1 MCMNDDLRNEIL
13 VKNIKT
19 LEDAIKAIKQNKS
32 NINVIIKELEGV
44 KEKIK
49 NQKEEFSKKISEI
62 EENFKNEIEK
72 LRDEFKN
79 NVLNEFP
86 NTEKNNFSNSFE
98 ETFPSCEKLEDK
110 KEVKEENN
118 LNFGNE
124 NQEIELKKENLDLK
138 ERLENLKNEKIKEI
152 GEKDQRIS
160 ELTEKNTELEEKNK
174 KLENEKNDKIDE
186 IKKLSKDLNQEKA
199 NFDNL
204 ETKFSN
210 FKKGAEDEFLKLN
223 GEIKSRD
230 VKINDLNF
238 KINNLLREKTNL
250 EKNVD
255 DLRREI
261 LSKNQ
266 AITRLENQ
274 VSSLTENVKNRDYKI
289 SGLEKDNNE
298 LENDKNNLISR
309 LADFKDLEELEALYS
324 EYLKIP
330 ENDREKYDAILK
342 PHLGKD
348 MFLYLVTTKFSNY
361 KDFLKND
368 FIENAD
374 FYAVLVKIYDYVINV
389 MNKEYDEEVYEFL
402 NPEIGE
408 RYNPISQI
416 PSSNSVSNGDVARVI
431 VKGYQRKR
439 DKKLLYQ
446 SIVLLK

>member
-1 MCMNDDLRNEIL
+1 MNDGQTGEIL
-13 VKNIKT
+13 GNSIDIIEENRSFIMKLIKKVEF
-19 LEDAIKAIKQNKS
+19 LEN
-32 NINVIIKELEGV
+32 
-44 KEKIK
+44 KEK
-49 NQKEEFSKKISEI
+49 EFSKKISEI

-79 NVLNEFP
+79 NGLNESP
-86 NTEKNNFSNSFE
+86 NTEKNNFNDFSE
-98 ETFPSCEKLEDK
+98 EMFTSYEKLGYK
-110 KEVKEENN
+110 KEGEDGNN
-118 LNFGNE
+118 LNFENE
-124 NQEIELKKENLDLK
+124 NQETELTEENKRLKKEK
-138 ERLENLKNEKIKEI
+138 EEEI
-152 GEKDQRIS
+152 GKRDQRIS
-160 ELTEKNTELEEKNK
+160 ELIGKNK
-174 KLENEKNDKIDE
+174 KLEKEKNDKIDE
-186 IKKLSKDLNQEKA
+186 IKKLSKDLNQEKD

-204 ETKFSN
+204 KTEFSN
-210 FKKGAEDEFLKLN
+210 FKKGAEAEFLRLN
-223 GEIKSRD
+223 GEIKSKD
-230 VKINDLNF
+230 VKINELNS
-238 KINNLLREKTNL
+238 KINNLLREKDNL
-250 EKNVD
+250 K
-255 DLRREI
+255 
-261 LSKNQ
+261 
-266 AITRLENQ
+266 NQ
-274 VSSLTENVKNRDYKI
+274 VSSLTEDVKN
-289 SGLEKDNNE
+289 KDNKILGLKKDKYE

-342 PHLGKD
+342 PYLGKD

-389 MNKEYDEEVYEFL
+389 MNKEYDEEVYEFV

-416 PSSNSVSNGDVARVI
+416 PSSNSVSNGNVARVI

>member
-1 MCMNDDLRNEIL
+1 MNDGQTGEIL
-13 VKNIKT
+13 DNSIDKIRENRLFIIELNKKVKF
-19 LEDAIKAIKQNKS
+19 LEN
-32 NINVIIKELEGV
+32 
-44 KEKIK
+44 KEK
-49 NQKEEFSKKISEI
+49 EFSEKISEI
-62 EENFKNEIEK
+62 EENFKSEIKK

-79 NVLNEFP
+79 NGLNESP
-86 NTEKNNFSNSFE
+86 NTEKNKFNNSSE
-98 ETFPSCEKLEDK
+98 EMFPSYEKLKDK
-110 KEVKEENN
+110 KEVKEQNDLE
-118 LNFGNE
+118 FGNE
-124 NQEIELKKENLDLK
+124 NQGIELKKENKKLEEENLDLK

-152 GEKDQRIS
+152 EEKDQRIS

-174 KLENEKNDKIDE
+174 KLEKEKNDKIDE

-204 ETKFSN
+204 KIEFSN
-210 FKKGAEDEFLKLN
+210 FKKGAEDEFLRLN

-238 KINNLLREKTNL
+238 KINNLLREKANL
-250 EKNVD
+250 EKKVD

-266 AITRLENQ
+266 TITHLENQ
-274 VSSLTENVKNRDYKI
+274 VSSLTEDVRNREHKI
-289 SGLEKDNNE
+289 SGLENDKNK

-309 LADFKDLEELEALYS
+309 LADFKDLEELEELYS

>member
-1 MCMNDDLRNEIL
+1 MNDGQTGEIL
-13 VKNIKT
+13 NDSI
-19 LEDAIKAIKQNKS
+19 
-32 NINVIIKELEGV
+32 
-44 KEKIK
+44 EKIK
-49 NQKEEFSKKISEI
+49 GILSIIDKINTRVDGLEKRISEI
-62 EENFKNEIEK
+62 EKKFKNKFENEK
-72 LRDEFKN
+72 SNKFKDIIDSPK
-79 NVLNEFP
+79 EM
-86 NTEKNNFSNSFE
+86 TSD
-98 ETFPSCEKLEDK
+98 EDK
-110 KEVKEENN
+110 KEVKEKNN
-118 LNFGNE
+118 LDFGNE
-124 NQEIELKKENLDLK
+124 NQEAELKEENKKLEEENLDLK
-138 ERLENLKNEKIKEI
+138 ERLENFKNEKIEEIKERDR
-152 GEKDQRIS
+152 KIS

-174 KLENEKNDKIDE
+174 KLEKEKNEKIDE
-186 IKKLSKDLNQEKA
+186 IKKLIKDLNQEKD

-204 ETKFSN
+204 KIEFSN
-210 FKKGAEDEFLKLN
+210 FKKGAEDGFLRLN

-238 KINNLLREKTNL
+238 KINNLLREKANL

-266 AITRLENQ
+266 AITHLENQ
-274 VSSLTENVKNRDYKI
+274 VSSLTEDVRNREHKI
-289 SGLEKDNNE
+289 SGLENDKNK

-309 LADFKDLEELEALYS
+309 LADFKDLEELEDLYS

-374 FYAVLVKIYDYVINV
+374 FYVVLVKIYDYVINM
-389 MNKEYDEEVYEFL
+389 MNKEYDEEVFEFV

>member
-1 MCMNDDLRNEIL
+1 MCMNDYQRDKIL
-13 VKNIKT
+13 FENIKT
-19 LEDAIKAIKQNKS
+19 LEDSIEAIKQNKS
-32 NINVIIKELEGV
+32 DINVIIKELERV
-44 KEKIK
+44 KKKLE
-49 NQKEEFSKKISEI
+49 NQKEEFLEKISKI
-62 EENFKNEIEK
+62 EENFKNEIKK
-72 LRDEFKN
+72 LRDEFKHN
-79 NVLNEFP
+79 GLNESS
-86 NTEKNNFSNSFE
+86 NTEKNNFNNSSE
-98 ETFPSCEKLEDK
+98 EIFTSYEKLGDK
-110 KEVKEENN
+110 KEGEEGSNLNSENENPETKLIKENKRLEEEN
-118 LNFGNE
+118 
-124 NQEIELKKENLDLK
+124 K
-138 ERLENLKNEKIKEI
+138 RLKNEKEEEI
-152 GEKDQRIS
+152 RKKDKRIS

-174 KLENEKNDKIDE
+174 KLENEKIN
-186 IKKLSKDLNQEKA
+186 
-199 NFDNL
+199 
-204 ETKFSN
+204 
-210 FKKGAEDEFLKLN
+210 
-223 GEIKSRD
+223 EIKSRD

-238 KINNLLREKTNL
+238 KINNLSIEKTDL
-250 EKNVD
+250 EKKVGN
-255 DLRREI
+255 LGEKI
-261 LSKNQ
+261 FSKNQ
-266 AITRLENQ
+266 DITNLENQ
-274 VSSLTENVKNRDYKI
+274 VSSLTENVKNRDNKI

-298 LENDKNNLISR
+298 LKNDNNNLISR
-309 LADFKDLEELEALYS
+309 LADFKDLEELEDLYS

-389 MNKEYDEEVYEFL
+389 MNKEYDEEVYEFV

>member
-1 MCMNDDLRNEIL
+1 MNDGQTGDIL
-13 VKNIKT
+13 NDSIDKIKGILSIIDKINT
-19 LEDAIKAIKQNKS
+19 RVDGLEKRISEVEGLNKFKDIICSPKKAIS
-32 NINVIIKELEGV
+32 
-44 KEKIK
+44 
-49 NQKEEFSKKISEI
+49 
-62 EENFKNEIEK
+62 
-72 LRDEFKN
+72 D
-79 NVLNEFP
+79 
-86 NTEKNNFSNSFE
+86 
-98 ETFPSCEKLEDK
+98 EDK
-110 KEVKEENN
+110 KEVKEEND
-118 LNFGNE
+118 LDSGNK

-152 GEKDQRIS
+152 GERDRRIS

-174 KLENEKNDKIDE
+174 KLEEEKNEKIDE
-186 IKKLSKDLNQEKA
+186 IKKISKDLNQEKD

-204 ETKFSN
+204 KIEFSN
-210 FKKGAEDEFLKLN
+210 FKKGAEAEFLKLN

-238 KINNLLREKTNL
+238 KINNLLREKANL

-266 AITRLENQ
+266 AITHLENQ
-274 VSSLTENVKNRDYKI
+274 VSSLTRDVKNRDNKI
-289 SGLEKDNNE
+289 LGLEKDKYE

-342 PHLGKD
+342 PYLGKD

-389 MNKEYDEEVYEFL
+389 MNKEYDEEVYEFV

>member
-1 MCMNDDLRNEIL
+1 MNDGQTGKIL
-13 VKNIKT
+13 DNSIDKIRENRLFIIELNKKVKF
-19 LEDAIKAIKQNKS
+19 LEN
-32 NINVIIKELEGV
+32 
-44 KEKIK
+44 KEK
-49 NQKEEFSKKISEI
+49 EFSEKISEI
-62 EENFKNEIEK
+62 EENFKSEIKK

-79 NVLNEFP
+79 NGLNESP

-110 KEVKEENN
+110 NEVKEKNN
-118 LNFGNE
+118 LNFGNR
-124 NQEIELKKENLDLK
+124 NQENELKEENKKLEEENLDLK
-138 ERLENLKNEKIKEI
+138 KRLENLKNEKIKEI
-152 GEKDQRIS
+152 EERDRRIS

-174 KLENEKNDKIDE
+174 KLEEEKNEKIDE
-186 IKKLSKDLNQEKA
+186 IKKISKDLNQEKD

-204 ETKFSN
+204 KIEFSN
-210 FKKGAEDEFLKLN
+210 FKKGVEAEFLRLN

-238 KINNLLREKTNL
+238 KINNLLREKANL

-266 AITRLENQ
+266 AITHLENQ
-274 VSSLTENVKNRDYKI
+274 VSSLTKDVKNRDNKI
-289 SGLEKDNNE
+289 LGLEKDKYE

-389 MNKEYDEEVYEFL
+389 TNKEYDEEVYEFV

>member
-1 MCMNDDLRNEIL
+1 MNDGQTGKIL
-13 VKNIKT
+13 NDSI
-19 LEDAIKAIKQNKS
+19 
-32 NINVIIKELEGV
+32 
-44 KEKIK
+44 EKIK
-49 NQKEEFSKKISEI
+49 GILSIIAKISTRVDGLEKRISEI
-62 EENFKNEIEK
+62 EK
-72 LRDEFKN
+72 LN
-79 NVLNEFP
+79 NIYSP
-86 NTEKNNFSNSFE
+86 K
-98 ETFPSCEKLEDK
+98 ETISDEDK
-110 KEVKEENN
+110 NEVKERNN
-118 LNFGNE
+118 LDFGNE
-124 NQEIELKKENLDLK
+124 NQGIELKKENKKLEEENLDLK

-152 GEKDQRIS
+152 EEKDQRIS

-174 KLENEKNDKIDE
+174 KLEEEKNDKIDE
-186 IKKLSKDLNQEKA
+186 IKKISKDLNQEKD

-204 ETKFSN
+204 KIEFSN
-210 FKKGAEDEFLKLN
+210 FKKGAEAEFLRLN

-238 KINNLLREKTNL
+238 KINNLLREKANL
-250 EKNVD
+250 EKKVD

-261 LSKNQ
+261 FSKNQ
-266 AITRLENQ
+266 TITHLENQ
-274 VSSLTENVKNRDYKI
+274 VSSLTKDVKNRDNKI
-289 SGLEKDNNE
+289 LGLEKDKYE

-330 ENDREKYDAILK
+330 KNDREKYDAILK
-342 PHLGKD
+342 PYLGKD

-389 MNKEYDEEVYEFL
+389 MNKEYDEEVYEFV

>member
-1 MCMNDDLRNEIL
+1 MNDGQTGEIL
-13 VKNIKT
+13 NDSI
-19 LEDAIKAIKQNKS
+19 
-32 NINVIIKELEGV
+32 
-44 KEKIK
+44 EKIK
-49 NQKEEFSKKISEI
+49 GILSIIDKINTRVDGLEKRISEI
-62 EENFKNEIEK
+62 EKKFKNKFENEK
-72 LRDEFKN
+72 SNKFKDIIDSPK
-79 NVLNEFP
+79 EM
-86 NTEKNNFSNSFE
+86 TSD
-98 ETFPSCEKLEDK
+98 EDK
-110 KEVKEENN
+110 KEVKEKNN
-118 LNFGNE
+118 LDFGNE
-124 NQEIELKKENLDLK
+124 NQETELKEENKKLEEENLDLK
-138 ERLENLKNEKIKEI
+138 ERLENFKNEKIEEIKER
-152 GEKDQRIS
+152 DRRIS

-174 KLENEKNDKIDE
+174 KLEKEKNEKIDE
-186 IKKLSKDLNQEKA
+186 IKKLIKDLNQEKD

-204 ETKFSN
+204 KIEFSN
-210 FKKGAEDEFLKLN
+210 FKKGAEDGFLRLN

-238 KINNLLREKTNL
+238 KINNLLREKANL

-266 AITRLENQ
+266 AITHLENQ
-274 VSSLTENVKNRDYKI
+274 VSSLTEDVRNREHKI
-289 SGLEKDNNE
+289 SGLENDKNK

-309 LADFKDLEELEALYS
+309 LADFKDLEELEDLYS

-374 FYAVLVKIYDYVINV
+374 FYVVLVKIYDYVINM
-389 MNKEYDEEVYEFL
+389 MNKEYDEEVFEFV

>member
-1 MCMNDDLRNEIL
+1 MNDGQTGEIL
-13 VKNIKT
+13 GNSIDKIRENRLFIIELNKKVKF
-19 LEDAIKAIKQNKS
+19 LEN
-32 NINVIIKELEGV
+32 
-44 KEKIK
+44 KEK
-49 NQKEEFSKKISEI
+49 EFSEKISEI
-62 EENFKNEIEK
+62 EENFKSEIKK

-79 NVLNEFP
+79 NGLNESP
-86 NTEKNNFSNSFE
+86 NTEKNKFNNSSE
-98 ETFPSCEKLEDK
+98 EMFPSYEKLKDK
-110 KEVKEENN
+110 KEVKEQNDLE
-118 LNFGNE
+118 FGNE
-124 NQEIELKKENLDLK
+124 NQGIELKKENKKLEEENLDLK
-138 ERLENLKNEKIKEI
+138 ERLENFKNEKIKEI
-152 GEKDQRIS
+152 EEKDQRIS

-174 KLENEKNDKIDE
+174 KLEEEKNEKIDE
-186 IKKLSKDLNQEKA
+186 IKKLSKDLNQEKD

-255 DLRREI
+255 DLKREI

-289 SGLEKDNNE
+289 SGLEKDKYE
-298 LENDKNNLISR
+298 LKNDKNNLISR
-309 LADFKDLEELEALYS
+309 LADFKDLEELEDLYS

-389 MNKEYDEEVYEFL
+389 MNKEYDEEVYEFV

>member
-1 MCMNDDLRNEIL
+1 MNDGQTGEIL
-13 VKNIKT
+13 DNSIDK
-19 LEDAIKAIKQNKS
+19 
-32 NINVIIKELEGV
+32 IKENRSFIMDLIKKVEFLEN
-44 KEKIK
+44 KEK
-49 NQKEEFSKKISEI
+49 EFSKKISEI
-62 EENFKNEIEK
+62 EKNFKNEIEK

-79 NVLNEFP
+79 NGLNESP
-86 NTEKNNFSNSFE
+86 NTEKNNFNNFSE
-98 ETFPSCEKLEDK
+98 EMFSSKLEGEDG
-110 KEVKEENN
+110 NN
-118 LNFGNE
+118 LNFENE
-124 NQEIELKKENLDLK
+124 NQETELKEENKRLKKEK
-138 ERLENLKNEKIKEI
+138 EEEVGK
-152 GEKDQRIS
+152 KDKRIS

-174 KLENEKNDKIDE
+174 KLEKEKNEKINEKIDE
-186 IKKLSKDLNQEKA
+186 IKKLSKDLNQEKD

-255 DLRREI
+255 DLGREI

-266 AITRLENQ
+266 TITHLENQ
-274 VSSLTENVKNRDYKI
+274 VSSLTKDVKNRDNKI

-298 LENDKNNLISR
+298 LKNDNNNLISR
-309 LADFKDLEELEALYS
+309 LADFKDLEELEDLYS

>member
-1 MCMNDDLRNEIL
+1 MNDGQTGEIL
-13 VKNIKT
+13 GNSIDKIRENRLFIIELNKKVKF
-19 LEDAIKAIKQNKS
+19 LEN
-32 NINVIIKELEGV
+32 
-44 KEKIK
+44 KEK
-49 NQKEEFSKKISEI
+49 EFSEKISEI
-62 EENFKNEIEK
+62 EENFKSEIKK

-79 NVLNEFP
+79 NGLNESP
-86 NTEKNNFSNSFE
+86 NTEKNKFNNSSE
-98 ETFPSCEKLEDK
+98 EMFPSYEKLKDK
-110 KEVKEENN
+110 KEVKEQNDLE
-118 LNFGNE
+118 FGNE
-124 NQEIELKKENLDLK
+124 NQGIELKKENKKLEEENLDLK
-138 ERLENLKNEKIKEI
+138 ERLENFKNEKIEEI
-152 GEKDQRIS
+152 GERDRRIL
-160 ELTEKNTELEEKNK
+160 ELTEKNK
-174 KLENEKNDKIDE
+174 KLEKEKNEKIDE

-210 FKKGAEDEFLKLN
+210 FKKGAEDGFLRLN

-238 KINNLLREKTNL
+238 KINNLLREKANL

-266 AITRLENQ
+266 AITHLENQ
-274 VSSLTENVKNRDYKI
+274 VSSLTEDVRNREHKI
-289 SGLEKDNNE
+289 SGLENDKNK

-309 LADFKDLEELEALYS
+309 LADFKDLEELEELYS

>member
-1 MCMNDDLRNEIL
+1 MNDVQTGEIL
-13 VKNIKT
+13 NDSI
-19 LEDAIKAIKQNKS
+19 
-32 NINVIIKELEGV
+32 
-44 KEKIK
+44 EKIK
-49 NQKEEFSKKISEI
+49 GILSIIDRINTRVDGLEKRISEI
-62 EENFKNEIEK
+62 EKKFKNKFENEKSNKFIDIEK
-72 LRDEFKN
+72 QDI
-79 NVLNEFP
+79 
-86 NTEKNNFSNSFE
+86 TCSQ
-98 ETFPSCEKLEDK
+98 
-110 KEVKEENN
+110 EVKKKND
-118 LNFGNE
+118 LDFGNE
-124 NQEIELKKENLDLK
+124 NQETELTEENKRLEEENKRLKKEK
-138 ERLENLKNEKIKEI
+138 EEEI
-152 GEKDQRIS
+152 GKKDKRIS

-174 KLENEKNDKIDE
+174 KLEKEKNDKIDE
-186 IKKLSKDLNQEKA
+186 IKKLKEDLTQEK
-199 NFDNL
+199 NN
-204 ETKFSN
+204 FSN

-230 VKINDLNF
+230 IKINDLNF
-238 KINNLLREKTNL
+238 KINNLLREKNNL

-255 DLRREI
+255 DLRRDI

-266 AITRLENQ
+266 TITRLENQ
-274 VSSLTENVKNRDYKI
+274 VSSLTEDVKNRDYKI

-298 LENDKNNLISR
+298 LKNDKNNLISR

-389 MNKEYDEEVYEFL
+389 MNKEYDEEVYEFV

-416 PSSNSVSNGDVARVI
+416 PSSNSVSNGEVARVI
-431 VKGYQRKR
+431 VKGYQRRR

>member
-1 MCMNDDLRNEIL
+1 MNDGQTGEIL
-13 VKNIKT
+13 GNSIDKIRENRLFIIELNKKVKF
-19 LEDAIKAIKQNKS
+19 LEN
-32 NINVIIKELEGV
+32 
-44 KEKIK
+44 KEK
-49 NQKEEFSKKISEI
+49 EFSEKISEI
-62 EENFKNEIEK
+62 EENFKSEIKK

-79 NVLNEFP
+79 NGLNESP
-86 NTEKNNFSNSFE
+86 NNEKNNFSNSFE
-98 ETFPSCEKLEDK
+98 ETFPSCKKLEDK
-110 KEVKEENN
+110 NEVKERNN
-118 LNFGNE
+118 LDFGNK

-152 GEKDQRIS
+152 EEKDQRIS

-174 KLENEKNDKIDE
+174 KLEEEKNEKIDE
-186 IKKLSKDLNQEKA
+186 IEKISKDLNQEKD

-204 ETKFSN
+204 KIEFSN
-210 FKKGAEDEFLKLN
+210 FKKGAEAEFLRLN

-238 KINNLLREKTNL
+238 KINNLLREKANL
-250 EKNVD
+250 EKKVD

-266 AITRLENQ
+266 TITHLENQ
-274 VSSLTENVKNRDYKI
+274 VSSLTEDVRNREHKI
-289 SGLEKDNNE
+289 SGLENDKNK

-309 LADFKDLEELEALYS
+309 LADFKDLEELEELYS

>member
-1 MCMNDDLRNEIL
+1 MNDGQTGEIL
-13 VKNIKT
+13 DNSIDKIRENRLFIIELNKKVKF
-19 LEDAIKAIKQNKS
+19 LEN
-32 NINVIIKELEGV
+32 
-44 KEKIK
+44 KEK
-49 NQKEEFSKKISEI
+49 EFSEKISEI
-62 EENFKNEIEK
+62 EENFKSEIKK

-79 NVLNEFP
+79 NGLNESP
-86 NTEKNNFSNSFE
+86 NTEKNKFNNSSE
-98 ETFPSCEKLEDK
+98 EMFPSYEKLKDK
-110 KEVKEENN
+110 KEVKEQNDLE
-118 LNFGNE
+118 FGNE
-124 NQEIELKKENLDLK
+124 NQGIELKKENKKLEEENLDLK

-152 GEKDQRIS
+152 EEKDQRIS

-174 KLENEKNDKIDE
+174 KLEKEKNDKIDE

-210 FKKGAEDEFLKLN
+210 FKKGAEDGFLRLN

-238 KINNLLREKTNL
+238 KINNLLREKANL

-266 AITRLENQ
+266 AITHLENQ
-274 VSSLTENVKNRDYKI
+274 VSSLTEDVRNREHKI
-289 SGLEKDNNE
+289 SGLENDKNK

-309 LADFKDLEELEALYS
+309 LADFKDLEELEELYS

>member
-1 MCMNDDLRNEIL
+1 MCMNDHLRDEIL

-19 LEDAIKAIKQNKS
+19 LEDTIEAIKQNES

-62 EENFKNEIEK
+62 EKNFKNEIEK

-98 ETFPSCEKLEDK
+98 EMFPSCEKLEDK
-110 KEVKEENN
+110 KEVKEKND
-118 LNFGNE
+118 LDFGNK

-138 ERLENLKNEKIKEI
+138 EKLENLKNEKIKEI
-152 GEKDQRIS
+152 KEKDQRIS

-174 KLENEKNDKIDE
+174 KLEDKNKKLEEEKNEKIDE
-186 IKKLSKDLNQEKA
+186 IKKISKDLNQKK
-199 NFDNL
+199 DNL
-204 ETKFSN
+204 K
-210 FKKGAEDEFLKLN
+210 
-223 GEIKSRD
+223 
-230 VKINDLNF
+230 
-238 KINNLLREKTNL
+238 
-250 EKNVD
+250 
-255 DLRREI
+255 
-261 LSKNQ
+261 
-266 AITRLENQ
+266 NQ
-274 VSSLTENVKNRDYKI
+274 VSSLTEDVKN
-289 SGLEKDNNE
+289 KDNKILGLKKDKYE

-389 MNKEYDEEVYEFL
+389 MNKEYDEEVYEFV

>member
-1 MCMNDDLRNEIL
+1 MNDGQTGKIL
-13 VKNIKT
+13 NDSI
-19 LEDAIKAIKQNKS
+19 
-32 NINVIIKELEGV
+32 
-44 KEKIK
+44 EKIK
-49 NQKEEFSKKISEI
+49 GILSIIAKISTRVDGLEKRISEI
-62 EENFKNEIEK
+62 EK
-72 LRDEFKN
+72 LN
-79 NVLNEFP
+79 NIYSP
-86 NTEKNNFSNSFE
+86 K
-98 ETFPSCEKLEDK
+98 ETISDEDK
-110 KEVKEENN
+110 NEVKERNN
-118 LNFGNE
+118 LDFGNK

-138 ERLENLKNEKIKEI
+138 KRLENLKNEKIKEI
-152 GEKDQRIS
+152 EEKDQRIS

-174 KLENEKNDKIDE
+174 KLEEEKNDKIDE
-186 IKKLSKDLNQEKA
+186 IKKISKDLNQEKD

-204 ETKFSN
+204 KIEFSN
-210 FKKGAEDEFLKLN
+210 FKKGAEAEFLRLN

-238 KINNLLREKTNL
+238 KINNLLREKANL

-266 AITRLENQ
+266 TITHLENQ
-274 VSSLTENVKNRDYKI
+274 VSSLTEDVRNREHKI

-298 LENDKNNLISR
+298 LKNDKNNLISR

-389 MNKEYDEEVYEFL
+389 MNKEYDEEVYEFV

>member
-1 MCMNDDLRNEIL
+1 MNDGQTGEIL
-13 VKNIKT
+13 NDSI
-19 LEDAIKAIKQNKS
+19 
-32 NINVIIKELEGV
+32 
-44 KEKIK
+44 EKIK
-49 NQKEEFSKKISEI
+49 GILSIIDKINTRVDGLEKRISEI
-62 EENFKNEIEK
+62 EKKFKNKFENEK
-72 LRDEFKN
+72 SNKFKDIIDSPK
-79 NVLNEFP
+79 EM
-86 NTEKNNFSNSFE
+86 TSD
-98 ETFPSCEKLEDK
+98 EDK
-110 KEVKEENN
+110 KEVKEKNN
-118 LNFGNE
+118 LDFGNE
-124 NQEIELKKENLDLK
+124 NQEAELKEENKKLEEENLDLK

-152 GEKDQRIS
+152 EEKDQRIS

-174 KLENEKNDKIDE
+174 KLEKEKNEKIDE
-186 IKKLSKDLNQEKA
+186 IKKLIKDLNQEKD

-204 ETKFSN
+204 KIEFSN
-210 FKKGAEDEFLKLN
+210 FKKGAEDGFLRLN

-238 KINNLLREKTNL
+238 KINNLLREKANL

-266 AITRLENQ
+266 AITHLENQ
-274 VSSLTENVKNRDYKI
+274 VSSLTEDVRNREHKI
-289 SGLEKDNNE
+289 SGLENDKNK

-309 LADFKDLEELEALYS
+309 LADFKDLEELEELYS

-374 FYAVLVKIYDYVINV
+374 FYVVLVKIYDYVINM
-389 MNKEYDEEVYEFL
+389 MNKEYDEEVFEFV

>member
-1 MCMNDDLRNEIL
+1 MCMNDDQRDKIL
-13 VKNIKT
+13 VENIKT
-19 LEDAIKAIKQNKS
+19 LEDSIEAIKQNKS
-32 NINVIIKELEGV
+32 DINVIIKELERV
-44 KEKIK
+44 KKKLE
-49 NQKEEFSKKISEI
+49 NQKEEFLEKISKI
-62 EENFKNEIEK
+62 EENFKNEIKK
-72 LRDEFKN
+72 LRDEFKHN
-79 NVLNEFP
+79 GLNESS
-86 NTEKNNFSNSFE
+86 NTEKNNFNDFSE
-98 ETFPSCEKLEDK
+98 EMFSSKLEVEDG
-110 KEVKEENN
+110 NN
-118 LNFGNE
+118 LNFENE
-124 NQEIELKKENLDLK
+124 NQETKLIEENKRLEEENKRLKKEK
-138 ERLENLKNEKIKEI
+138 EEEI
-152 GEKDQRIS
+152 GKKDKRIL
-160 ELTEKNTELEEKNK
+160 ELTEENTELEEKNK
-174 KLENEKNDKIDE
+174 KLEKEKNDKIDE
-186 IKKLSKDLNQEKA
+186 IKKLKEDLAQEKN
-199 NFDNL
+199 NFNNL
-204 ETKFSN
+204 KTKFSK
-210 FKKGAEDEFLKLN
+210 FEEGAEDEFLKLN

-238 KINNLLREKTNL
+238 KINNLLREKTDL
-250 EKNVD
+250 EKNVA

-266 AITRLENQ
+266 TITRLENQ

-298 LENDKNNLISR
+298 LKNDKNNLISR

-389 MNKEYDEEVYEFL
+389 MNKEYDEEVYEFV

-416 PSSNSVSNGDVARVI
+416 PSSNSVSNGEVARVI
-431 VKGYQRKR
+431 VKGYQRRR

>member
-1 MCMNDDLRNEIL
+1 MNDGQTGKIL
-13 VKNIKT
+13 NDSI
-19 LEDAIKAIKQNKS
+19 
-32 NINVIIKELEGV
+32 
-44 KEKIK
+44 EKIK
-49 NQKEEFSKKISEI
+49 GILSIIAKISTRVDGLEKRISEI
-62 EENFKNEIEK
+62 EK
-72 LRDEFKN
+72 LN
-79 NVLNEFP
+79 NIYSP
-86 NTEKNNFSNSFE
+86 K
-98 ETFPSCEKLEDK
+98 ETISDEDK
-110 KEVKEENN
+110 NEVKERNN
-118 LNFGNE
+118 LDFGNK

-152 GEKDQRIS
+152 EEKDQRIS

-174 KLENEKNDKIDE
+174 KLEEEKNEKIDE
-186 IKKLSKDLNQEKA
+186 IEKISKDLNQEKD

-204 ETKFSN
+204 KIEFSN
-210 FKKGAEDEFLKLN
+210 FKKGAEAEFLRLN

-238 KINNLLREKTNL
+238 KINNLLREKANL
-250 EKNVD
+250 EKKVD

-261 LSKNQ
+261 FSKNQ
-266 AITRLENQ
+266 TITHLENQ
-274 VSSLTENVKNRDYKI
+274 VSSLTKDVKNRDNKI
-289 SGLEKDNNE
+289 LGLEKDKYE

-342 PHLGKD
+342 PYLGKD

-389 MNKEYDEEVYEFL
+389 MNKEYDEEVYEFV

>member
-1 MCMNDDLRNEIL
+1 MNDGQTGDIL
-13 VKNIKT
+13 NDSI
-19 LEDAIKAIKQNKS
+19 
-32 NINVIIKELEGV
+32 
-44 KEKIK
+44 EKIK
-49 NQKEEFSKKISEI
+49 GILSIIDKINTRVDGLEKRISEI
-62 EENFKNEIEK
+62 EELNKFKDIIYSPK
-72 LRDEFKN
+72 KTISD
-79 NVLNEFP
+79 
-86 NTEKNNFSNSFE
+86 
-98 ETFPSCEKLEDK
+98 EDK
-110 KEVKEENN
+110 KEEKEKNN

-124 NQEIELKKENLDLK
+124 NQENKLKKENLDLK
-138 ERLENLKNEKIKEI
+138 EKLENLKNEKIKEI
-152 GEKDQRIS
+152 EEKDQRIS

-174 KLENEKNDKIDE
+174 KLEEEKNDKIDE
-186 IKKLSKDLNQEKA
+186 IKKISKDLNQEKD

-204 ETKFSN
+204 KIEFSN
-210 FKKGAEDEFLKLN
+210 FKKGAEAEFLKLN

-238 KINNLLREKTNL
+238 KINNLLREKANL

-255 DLRREI
+255 DLGREI

-266 AITRLENQ
+266 KITHLENQ
-274 VSSLTENVKNRDYKI
+274 VSSLTKDVKNRDNKI

-298 LENDKNNLISR
+298 LKNDKNNLISR
-309 LADFKDLEELEALYS
+309 LADFKDLEELEDLYS

-389 MNKEYDEEVYEFL
+389 MNKEYDEEVYEFV

>member
-1 MCMNDDLRNEIL
+1 MNDGQTGEIL
-13 VKNIKT
+13 DNSIDKIRENRLFIIELNKKVKF
-19 LEDAIKAIKQNKS
+19 LEN
-32 NINVIIKELEGV
+32 
-44 KEKIK
+44 KEK
-49 NQKEEFSKKISEI
+49 EFSEKISKI
-62 EENFKNEIEK
+62 EENFKSEIKK

-79 NVLNEFP
+79 NGLNESP
-86 NTEKNNFSNSFE
+86 NTEKNKFNNSSE
-98 ETFPSCEKLEDK
+98 EMFPSYEKLKDK
-110 KEVKEENN
+110 KEVKEQNDLE
-118 LNFGNE
+118 FGNE
-124 NQEIELKKENLDLK
+124 NQGIELKKENKKLEEENLDLK

-152 GEKDQRIS
+152 EEKDQRIS

-174 KLENEKNDKIDE
+174 KLEKEKNDKIDE

-204 ETKFSN
+204 KIEFSN

-266 AITRLENQ
+266 AITHLENQ
-274 VSSLTENVKNRDYKI
+274 VSSLTEDVRNREHKI
-289 SGLEKDNNE
+289 SGLENDKNK

-309 LADFKDLEELEALYS
+309 LADFKDLEELEELYS

>member
-1 MCMNDDLRNEIL
+1 MNDGQTGEIL
-13 VKNIKT
+13 DNSIDK
-19 LEDAIKAIKQNKS
+19 
-32 NINVIIKELEGV
+32 IKENRSFIMDLIKKVEFLEN
-44 KEKIK
+44 KEK
-49 NQKEEFSKKISEI
+49 EFSKKISEI
-62 EENFKNEIEK
+62 EKNFKNEIEK

-79 NVLNEFP
+79 NGLNESP
-86 NTEKNNFSNSFE
+86 NTEKNNFNNFSE
-98 ETFPSCEKLEDK
+98 EMFSSKLEGEDG
-110 KEVKEENN
+110 NN
-118 LNFGNE
+118 LNFENE
-124 NQEIELKKENLDLK
+124 NQETELKEENKRLKKEK
-138 ERLENLKNEKIKEI
+138 EEEVGK
-152 GEKDQRIS
+152 KDKRIS

-174 KLENEKNDKIDE
+174 KLEKEKNEKINEKIDE
-186 IKKLSKDLNQEKA
+186 IKKLSKDLNQEKD

-255 DLRREI
+255 DLGREI

-266 AITRLENQ
+266 TITHLENQ
-274 VSSLTENVKNRDYKI
+274 VSSLTKDVKNRDNKI

-298 LENDKNNLISR
+298 LKNDNNNLISR
-309 LADFKDLEELEALYS
+309 LADFKDLEELEDLYS

-389 MNKEYDEEVYEFL
+389 MNKEYDEEVYEFV

>member
-1 MCMNDDLRNEIL
+1 MCMNDYQRDKIL
-13 VKNIKT
+13 FENIKT
-19 LEDAIKAIKQNKS
+19 LEDSIEAIKQNKS
-32 NINVIIKELEGV
+32 DINVIIKELERV
-44 KEKIK
+44 KKKLE
-49 NQKEEFSKKISEI
+49 NQKEEFLKKISKI
-62 EENFKNEIEK
+62 EENFKNEIKK
-72 LRDEFKN
+72 LRDEFKHN
-79 NVLNEFP
+79 GLNESLK
-86 NTEKNNFSNSFE
+86 TEKNNFNNSSE
-98 ETFPSCEKLEDK
+98 EMCPSKLEDK
-110 KEVKEENN
+110 KEGKEGSNLNSENANQETKLKEENKR
-118 LNFGNE
+118 LEEE
-124 NQEIELKKENLDLK
+124 NKRLKKEK
-138 ERLENLKNEKIKEI
+138 EEEIGKKDKRISEIIKETEKLEREKKEEI
-152 GEKDQRIS
+152 GERDRRIL
-160 ELTEKNTELEEKNK
+160 ELTEKNK
-174 KLENEKNDKIDE
+174 KLEKEKKEKID
-186 IKKLSKDLNQEKA
+186 
-199 NFDNL
+199 
-204 ETKFSN
+204 
-210 FKKGAEDEFLKLN
+210 
-223 GEIKSRD
+223 EIKSRD

-238 KINNLLREKTNL
+238 KINNLLREKTDL
-250 EKNVD
+250 EKNVA

-266 AITRLENQ
+266 TITRLENQ
-274 VSSLTENVKNRDYKI
+274 VSSLTEDVRNREHKI
-289 SGLEKDNNE
+289 SGLENDKNK

-309 LADFKDLEELEALYS
+309 LADFKDLEELEDLYS

-389 MNKEYDEEVYEFL
+389 MNKEYDEEVYEFV

>member
-1 MCMNDDLRNEIL
+1 MNDGQTGDIL
-13 VKNIKT
+13 NDSI
-19 LEDAIKAIKQNKS
+19 
-32 NINVIIKELEGV
+32 
-44 KEKIK
+44 EKIK
-49 NQKEEFSKKISEI
+49 GILSIIDKINTRVDGLEKRISEI
-62 EENFKNEIEK
+62 EELNKFKDIIYSPK
-72 LRDEFKN
+72 KTISD
-79 NVLNEFP
+79 
-86 NTEKNNFSNSFE
+86 
-98 ETFPSCEKLEDK
+98 EDK
-110 KEVKEENN
+110 KEEKEKNN

-124 NQEIELKKENLDLK
+124 NQENKLKKENLDLK
-138 ERLENLKNEKIKEI
+138 EKLENLKNEKIKEI
-152 GEKDQRIS
+152 EEKDQRIS

-174 KLENEKNDKIDE
+174 KLEEEKNEKIDE
-186 IKKLSKDLNQEKA
+186 IEKISKDLNQEKD

-204 ETKFSN
+204 KIEFSN
-210 FKKGAEDEFLKLN
+210 FKKGAEAEFLRLN

-238 KINNLLREKTNL
+238 KINNLLREKANL
-250 EKNVD
+250 EKKVD

-261 LSKNQ
+261 FSKNQ
-266 AITRLENQ
+266 TITHLENQ
-274 VSSLTENVKNRDYKI
+274 VSSLTKDVKNKENKI
-289 SGLEKDNNE
+289 LGLEKDKYE

-342 PHLGKD
+342 PYLGKD

-389 MNKEYDEEVYEFL
+389 MNKEYDEEVYEFV

>member
-1 MCMNDDLRNEIL
+1 MDDGQTGEIL
-13 VKNIKT
+13 GNSIDKIRENRLFIIELNKKVKF
-19 LEDAIKAIKQNKS
+19 LEN
-32 NINVIIKELEGV
+32 
-44 KEKIK
+44 KEK
-49 NQKEEFSKKISEI
+49 EFSEKISEI
-62 EENFKNEIEK
+62 EENFKSEIKK

-79 NVLNEFP
+79 NGLNESP
-86 NTEKNNFSNSFE
+86 NTEK
-98 ETFPSCEKLEDK
+98 
-110 KEVKEENN
+110 
-118 LNFGNE
+118 
-124 NQEIELKKENLDLK
+124 NLDLK
-138 ERLENLKNEKIKEI
+138 ERLENFKNEKIKEI
-152 GEKDQRIS
+152 EEKDQRIS

-174 KLENEKNDKIDE
+174 KLEEEKNEKIDE
-186 IKKLSKDLNQEKA
+186 IKKLSKDLNQEKD

-210 FKKGAEDEFLKLN
+210 FKKGAEAEFLRLN

-238 KINNLLREKTNL
+238 KINNLLREKTDL
-250 EKNVD
+250 EKNVA

-266 AITRLENQ
+266 TITRLENQ

-289 SGLEKDNNE
+289 SGLEKDKYE
-298 LENDKNNLISR
+298 LENNKNNLISR

-389 MNKEYDEEVYEFL
+389 MNKEYDEEVYEFV

>member
-1 MCMNDDLRNEIL
+1 MNDGQTGKIL
-13 VKNIKT
+13 NDSI
-19 LEDAIKAIKQNKS
+19 
-32 NINVIIKELEGV
+32 
-44 KEKIK
+44 EKIK
-49 NQKEEFSKKISEI
+49 GILSIIAKISTRVDGLEKRISEI
-62 EENFKNEIEK
+62 EK
-72 LRDEFKN
+72 LN
-79 NVLNEFP
+79 NIYSP
-86 NTEKNNFSNSFE
+86 K
-98 ETFPSCEKLEDK
+98 ETISDEDK
-110 KEVKEENN
+110 NEVKERNN
-118 LNFGNE
+118 LDFGNK

-138 ERLENLKNEKIKEI
+138 KRLENLKNEKIKEI
-152 GEKDQRIS
+152 EEKDQRIS

-174 KLENEKNDKIDE
+174 KLEEEKNDKIDE
-186 IKKLSKDLNQEKA
+186 IKKISKDLNQEKN

-204 ETKFSN
+204 KIEFSN
-210 FKKGAEDEFLKLN
+210 FKKGAEAEFLRLN

-238 KINNLLREKTNL
+238 KINNLLREKANL
-250 EKNVD
+250 EKKVD

-266 AITRLENQ
+266 TITHLENQ
-274 VSSLTENVKNRDYKI
+274 VSSLTKDVKNRDNKI
-289 SGLEKDNNE
+289 LGLEKDKYE

-342 PHLGKD
+342 PYLGKD

-389 MNKEYDEEVYEFL
+389 MNKEYDEEVYEFV

>member
-1 MCMNDDLRNEIL
+1 MNDGQTGEIL
-13 VKNIKT
+13 NDSI
-19 LEDAIKAIKQNKS
+19 
-32 NINVIIKELEGV
+32 
-44 KEKIK
+44 EKIK
-49 NQKEEFSKKISEI
+49 GILSIIDKINTRVDGLEKRISEI
-62 EENFKNEIEK
+62 EKKFKNKFENEK
-72 LRDEFKN
+72 SNKFKDIIDSPK
-79 NVLNEFP
+79 EM
-86 NTEKNNFSNSFE
+86 TSD
-98 ETFPSCEKLEDK
+98 EDK
-110 KEVKEENN
+110 KEVKEKNN
-118 LNFGNE
+118 LDFGNE
-124 NQEIELKKENLDLK
+124 NQEAELKEENKKLEEENLDLK
-138 ERLENLKNEKIKEI
+138 ERLENFKNEKIEEIKER
-152 GEKDQRIS
+152 DRRIS

-174 KLENEKNDKIDE
+174 KLEKEKNEKIDE
-186 IKKLSKDLNQEKA
+186 IKKLIKDLNQEKD

-204 ETKFSN
+204 KIEFSN
-210 FKKGAEDEFLKLN
+210 FKKGAEDGFLRLN

-238 KINNLLREKTNL
+238 KINNLLREKANL

-266 AITRLENQ
+266 AITHLENQ
-274 VSSLTENVKNRDYKI
+274 VSSLTEDVRNREHKI
-289 SGLEKDNNE
+289 SGLENDKNK

-309 LADFKDLEELEALYS
+309 LADFKDLEELEDLYS

-374 FYAVLVKIYDYVINV
+374 FYVVLVKIYDYVINM
-389 MNKEYDEEVYEFL
+389 MNKEYDEEVFEFV

>member
-1 MCMNDDLRNEIL
+1 MNDGQTGDIL
-13 VKNIKT
+13 NDSIDKIKGILSIIDKINT
-19 LEDAIKAIKQNKS
+19 RVDGLEKRISEVEGLNKFKDIICSPKKAIS
-32 NINVIIKELEGV
+32 
-44 KEKIK
+44 
-49 NQKEEFSKKISEI
+49 
-62 EENFKNEIEK
+62 
-72 LRDEFKN
+72 D
-79 NVLNEFP
+79 
-86 NTEKNNFSNSFE
+86 
-98 ETFPSCEKLEDK
+98 EDK
-110 KEVKEENN
+110 KEVKEEND
-118 LNFGNE
+118 LDSGNK

-152 GEKDQRIS
+152 EEKDQRIS

-174 KLENEKNDKIDE
+174 KLEEEKKEKIDE
-186 IKKLSKDLNQEKA
+186 IKKISKDLNQEKD

-204 ETKFSN
+204 KIEFSN
-210 FKKGAEDEFLKLN
+210 FKKGAEAEFLRLN

-238 KINNLLREKTNL
+238 KINNLLREKANL

-266 AITRLENQ
+266 VITHLENQ
-274 VSSLTENVKNRDYKI
+274 VSSLTRDVKNRDNKI
-289 SGLEKDNNE
+289 LGLEKDKYE

-342 PHLGKD
+342 PYLGKD

-389 MNKEYDEEVYEFL
+389 MNKEYDEEVYEFV

>member
-1 MCMNDDLRNEIL
+1 MNDGQTGEIL
-13 VKNIKT
+13 NDSI
-19 LEDAIKAIKQNKS
+19 
-32 NINVIIKELEGV
+32 
-44 KEKIK
+44 EKIK
-49 NQKEEFSKKISEI
+49 GILSIIDKINTRVDGLEKRISEI
-62 EENFKNEIEK
+62 EKKFKNKFENEK
-72 LRDEFKN
+72 SNKFKDIIDSPK
-79 NVLNEFP
+79 EM
-86 NTEKNNFSNSFE
+86 TSD
-98 ETFPSCEKLEDK
+98 EDK
-110 KEVKEENN
+110 KEVKEKNN
-118 LNFGNE
+118 LDFGNE
-124 NQEIELKKENLDLK
+124 NQEAELKEENKKLEEENLDLK
-138 ERLENLKNEKIKEI
+138 ERLENFKNEKIEEIKER
-152 GEKDQRIS
+152 DRRIS

-174 KLENEKNDKIDE
+174 KLEKEKNEKIDE
-186 IKKLSKDLNQEKA
+186 IKKLIKDLNQEKD

-204 ETKFSN
+204 KIEFSN
-210 FKKGAEDEFLKLN
+210 FKKGAEDGFLRLN

-238 KINNLLREKTNL
+238 KINNLLREKANL

-266 AITRLENQ
+266 AITHLENQ
-274 VSSLTENVKNRDYKI
+274 VSSLTEDVRNREHKI
-289 SGLEKDNNE
+289 SGLENDKNK

-309 LADFKDLEELEALYS
+309 LADFKDLEELEDLYS

-374 FYAVLVKIYDYVINV
+374 FYVVLVKIYDYVINM
-389 MNKEYDEEVYEFL
+389 MNKEYDEEVFEFV

-416 PSSNSVSNGDVARVI
+416 PSSNSVSNGEVARVI
-431 VKGYQRKR
+431 VKGYQRRR

>member
-1 MCMNDDLRNEIL
+1 MNDGQTGKIL
-13 VKNIKT
+13 NDSI
-19 LEDAIKAIKQNKS
+19 
-32 NINVIIKELEGV
+32 
-44 KEKIK
+44 EKIK
-49 NQKEEFSKKISEI
+49 GILSIIAKISTRVDGLEKRISEI
-62 EENFKNEIEK
+62 EK
-72 LRDEFKN
+72 LN
-79 NVLNEFP
+79 NIYSP
-86 NTEKNNFSNSFE
+86 K
-98 ETFPSCEKLEDK
+98 ETISDEDK
-110 KEVKEENN
+110 NEVKERNN
-118 LNFGNE
+118 LDFGNK

-138 ERLENLKNEKIKEI
+138 KRLENLKNEKIKEI
-152 GEKDQRIS
+152 EERDRRIS

-174 KLENEKNDKIDE
+174 KLEEEKNDKIDE
-186 IKKLSKDLNQEKA
+186 IKKISKDLNQEKD

-204 ETKFSN
+204 KIEFSN

-266 AITRLENQ
+266 TITHLENQ
-274 VSSLTENVKNRDYKI
+274 VSSLTKDVKNRDNKI
-289 SGLEKDNNE
+289 LGLEKDKYE

-342 PHLGKD
+342 PYLGKD

-389 MNKEYDEEVYEFL
+389 MNKEYDEEVYEFV

>member
-1 MCMNDDLRNEIL
+1 MNDGQTGEIL
-13 VKNIKT
+13 DNSIDK
-19 LEDAIKAIKQNKS
+19 
-32 NINVIIKELEGV
+32 IKENRSFIMDLIKKVEFLEN
-44 KEKIK
+44 KEK
-49 NQKEEFSKKISEI
+49 EFSKKISEI
-62 EENFKNEIEK
+62 EKNFKNEIEK

-79 NVLNEFP
+79 NGLNESP
-86 NTEKNNFSNSFE
+86 NTEKNNFNNFSE
-98 ETFPSCEKLEDK
+98 EMFSSKLEGEDG
-110 KEVKEENN
+110 NN
-118 LNFGNE
+118 LNFENE
-124 NQEIELKKENLDLK
+124 NQETELKEENKRLKKEK
-138 ERLENLKNEKIKEI
+138 EEEVGK
-152 GEKDQRIS
+152 KDKRIS

-174 KLENEKNDKIDE
+174 KLEKEKNEKINEKIDE
-186 IKKLSKDLNQEKA
+186 IKKLSKDLNQEKD

-255 DLRREI
+255 DLGREI

-266 AITRLENQ
+266 TITHLENQ
-274 VSSLTENVKNRDYKI
+274 VSSLTKDVKNRDNKI

-298 LENDKNNLISR
+298 LKNDKNNLISR

-389 MNKEYDEEVYEFL
+389 MNKEYDEEVYEFV

>member
-1 MCMNDDLRNEIL
+1 MNDGQTGKIL
-13 VKNIKT
+13 DNSIDKIRENRLFIIELNKKVKF
-19 LEDAIKAIKQNKS
+19 LEN
-32 NINVIIKELEGV
+32 
-44 KEKIK
+44 KEK
-49 NQKEEFSKKISEI
+49 EFSEKISEI
-62 EENFKNEIEK
+62 EENFKSEIKK

-79 NVLNEFP
+79 NGLNESP

-110 KEVKEENN
+110 NEVKEKNN
-118 LNFGNE
+118 LNFGNR
-124 NQEIELKKENLDLK
+124 NQENELKEENKKLEEENLDLK

-152 GEKDQRIS
+152 GKKDQRIS
-160 ELTEKNTELEEKNK
+160 ELIEKNTELEEKNK
-174 KLENEKNDKIDE
+174 KLEEEKNEKIDE
-186 IKKLSKDLNQEKA
+186 IKKISKDLNQEKD

-204 ETKFSN
+204 KIEFSN

-238 KINNLLREKTNL
+238 KINNLLREKANL

-266 AITRLENQ
+266 AITHLENQ
-274 VSSLTENVKNRDYKI
+274 VSSLTKDVKNRDNKI
-289 SGLEKDNNE
+289 LGLEKDKYE

-342 PHLGKD
+342 PYLGKD

-389 MNKEYDEEVYEFL
+389 MNKEYDEEVYEFV

-416 PSSNSVSNGDVARVI
+416 PSSNSVSNGDVVRVI

>member
-1 MCMNDDLRNEIL
+1 MNDGQTGKIL
-13 VKNIKT
+13 DSSINKINNILLLIKKMNT
-19 LEDAIKAIKQNKS
+19 RVNGLEN
-32 NINVIIKELEGV
+32 
-44 KEKIK
+44 
-49 NQKEEFSKKISEI
+49 KISEI
-62 EENFKNEIEK
+62 EEKFRNKFENEK
-72 LRDEFKN
+72 LNKFKDIIDS
-79 NVLNEFP
+79 P
-86 NTEKNNFSNSFE
+86 K
-98 ETFPSCEKLEDK
+98 ETTSDEDK
-110 KEVKEENN
+110 KEVREKNN
-118 LNFGNE
+118 LDFENE
-124 NQEIELKKENLDLK
+124 NQENELKEENKKLEEENLDLK
-138 ERLENLKNEKIKEI
+138 ERLENLKNEKIEEI
-152 GEKDQRIS
+152 EEKDQKIS
-160 ELTEKNTELEEKNK
+160 ELTKKNTKLKEENK
-174 KLENEKNDKIDE
+174 KLEEEKNEKIDE
-186 IKKLSKDLNQEKA
+186 IKKLSKDLDQEKA
-199 NFDNL
+199 NVDNL
-204 ETKFSN
+204 KTEFSN

-266 AITRLENQ
+266 TITRLENQ
-274 VSSLTENVKNRDYKI
+274 VSSLTEDVKNRDNKI
-289 SGLEKDNNE
+289 SGLEKDKYE
-298 LENDKNNLISR
+298 LENNKNNLISR

-348 MFLYLVTTKFSNY
+348 MFLYLVTKKFLNY

-389 MNKEYDEEVYEFL
+389 MNKEYDEEVYEFV
-402 NPEIGE
+402 NPKIGE
-408 RYNPISQI
+408 RYDPISQI
-416 PSSNSVSNGDVARVI
+416 PSSNSVSNGEVARVI
-431 VKGYQRKR
+431 VKGYQRRR

>member
-1 MCMNDDLRNEIL
+1 MNDGQTGEIL
-13 VKNIKT
+13 NDSI
-19 LEDAIKAIKQNKS
+19 
-32 NINVIIKELEGV
+32 
-44 KEKIK
+44 EKIK
-49 NQKEEFSKKISEI
+49 GILSIIDKINTRVDGLEKRISEI
-62 EENFKNEIEK
+62 EKKFKNKFENEK
-72 LRDEFKN
+72 SNKFKDIIDSPK
-79 NVLNEFP
+79 EM
-86 NTEKNNFSNSFE
+86 TSD
-98 ETFPSCEKLEDK
+98 EDK
-110 KEVKEENN
+110 KEVKEKNN
-118 LNFGNE
+118 LDFGNE
-124 NQEIELKKENLDLK
+124 NQEAELKEENKKLEEENLDLK
-138 ERLENLKNEKIKEI
+138 ERLENFKNEKVEEI
-152 GEKDQRIS
+152 GERDRRIL
-160 ELTEKNTELEEKNK
+160 ELTEKNK
-174 KLENEKNDKIDE
+174 KLEKEKNEKIDE

-210 FKKGAEDEFLKLN
+210 FKKGAEDGFLRLN

-238 KINNLLREKTNL
+238 KINNLLREKANL

-266 AITRLENQ
+266 AITHLENQ
-274 VSSLTENVKNRDYKI
+274 VSSLTEDVRNREHKI
-289 SGLEKDNNE
+289 SGLENDKNK

-309 LADFKDLEELEALYS
+309 LADFKDLEELEDLYS

-374 FYAVLVKIYDYVINV
+374 FYVVLVKIYDYVINM
-389 MNKEYDEEVYEFL
+389 MNKEYDEEVFEFV

>member
-1 MCMNDDLRNEIL
+1 MNDGQTGEIL
-13 VKNIKT
+13 GNSIDKIRENRLFIIELNKKVKF
-19 LEDAIKAIKQNKS
+19 LEN
-32 NINVIIKELEGV
+32 
-44 KEKIK
+44 KEK
-49 NQKEEFSKKISEI
+49 EFSEKISEI
-62 EENFKNEIEK
+62 EENFKSEIKK

-79 NVLNEFP
+79 NGLNESP
-86 NTEKNNFSNSFE
+86 NTEKNKFNNSSE
-98 ETFPSCEKLEDK
+98 EMFPSYEKLKDK

-118 LNFGNE
+118 LDFGNE
-124 NQEIELKKENLDLK
+124 NKENELKEENKKLEEENLDLK
-138 ERLENLKNEKIKEI
+138 ERLENLKNEKI
-152 GEKDQRIS
+152 EKIEERDRRIS

-174 KLENEKNDKIDE
+174 KLEKEKNDKIDE

-210 FKKGAEDEFLKLN
+210 FKKGAEAEFLRLN
-223 GEIKSRD
+223 GEIKSKD
-230 VKINDLNF
+230 AKINDLNF
-238 KINNLLREKTNL
+238 KINNLLREKTDL

-274 VSSLTENVKNRDYKI
+274 VSSLTEDVKNRDYKI

-298 LENDKNNLISR
+298 LRNDKNNLISR
-309 LADFKDLEELEALYS
+309 LADFKDLEELKALYS

-431 VKGYQRKR
+431 VKGYQRRR

>member
-1 MCMNDDLRNEIL
+1 MNDGQTGEIL
-13 VKNIKT
+13 GNSIDKIRENRLFIIELNKKVKF
-19 LEDAIKAIKQNKS
+19 LEN
-32 NINVIIKELEGV
+32 
-44 KEKIK
+44 KEK
-49 NQKEEFSKKISEI
+49 EFSEKISEI
-62 EENFKNEIEK
+62 EENFKSEIKK

-79 NVLNEFP
+79 NGLNESP
-86 NTEKNNFSNSFE
+86 NTEKNKFNNSSE
-98 ETFPSCEKLEDK
+98 EMFPSYEKLKDK
-110 KEVKEENN
+110 KEVKERNDLE
-118 LNFGNE
+118 FGNE
-124 NQEIELKKENLDLK
+124 NQGIELKKENKKLEEENLDLK

-152 GEKDQRIS
+152 EEKDQRIS

-174 KLENEKNDKIDE
+174 KLEEEKNEKIDE
-186 IKKLSKDLNQEKA
+186 IKKISKDLNQEKD

-204 ETKFSN
+204 KIEFSN
-210 FKKGAEDEFLKLN
+210 FKKGAEAEFLRLN

-238 KINNLLREKTNL
+238 KINNLLREKANL

-266 AITRLENQ
+266 TITHLENQ
-274 VSSLTENVKNRDYKI
+274 VSSLTKDVKNRDNKI
-289 SGLEKDNNE
+289 LGLEKDKYE

-342 PHLGKD
+342 PYLGKD

-389 MNKEYDEEVYEFL
+389 MNKEYDEEVYEFV

-416 PSSNSVSNGDVARVI
+416 PSSNSVSNGEVARVI
-431 VKGYQRKR
+431 VKGYQRRR

>member
-1 MCMNDDLRNEIL
+1 MNDGQTGEIL

-19 LEDAIKAIKQNKS
+19 LEESIEAIIQNKT
-32 NINVIIKELEGV
+32 NINVIIKKLEGV
-44 KEKIK
+44 EKK
-49 NQKEEFSKKISEI
+49 LENQKEEFSKKISEI
-62 EENFKNEIEK
+62 EKNFKNEIEK

-79 NVLNEFP
+79 NGLNESP
-86 NTEKNNFSNSFE
+86 NTEKNNFN
-98 ETFPSCEKLEDK
+98 FPSKLEDK
-110 KEVKEENN
+110 KEGEEGSN
-118 LNFGNE
+118 LNSENE
-124 NQEIELKKENLDLK
+124 NQETKLIEENKRLEEENKKLKKEK
-138 ERLENLKNEKIKEI
+138 EEEVGK
-152 GEKDQRIS
+152 KDKRIS
-160 ELTEKNTELEEKNK
+160 ELTEKNKKLKEDLTQEKN
-174 KLENEKNDKIDE
+174 N
-186 IKKLSKDLNQEKA
+186 
-199 NFDNL
+199 
-204 ETKFSN
+204 FSN
-210 FKKGAEDEFLKLN
+210 FKKGAEDGVLRLN
-223 GEIKSRD
+223 GEIESKD
-230 VKINDLNF
+230 AKIND
-238 KINNLLREKTNL
+238 LLREKTNL
-250 EKNVD
+250 EKDVD

-261 LSKNQ
+261 RSKNQ
-266 AITRLENQ
+266 DITNLKNQ
-274 VSSLTENVKNRDYKI
+274 VSSLTEDVKNREDKI
-289 SGLEKDNNE
+289 SGLKK
-298 LENDKNNLISR
+298 DKNNLISR

-368 FIENAD
+368 FIENAN

>member
-1 MCMNDDLRNEIL
+1 MNDGQTGKIL
-13 VKNIKT
+13 NDSI
-19 LEDAIKAIKQNKS
+19 
-32 NINVIIKELEGV
+32 
-44 KEKIK
+44 EKIK
-49 NQKEEFSKKISEI
+49 GILSIIAKISTRVDGLEKRISEI
-62 EENFKNEIEK
+62 EK
-72 LRDEFKN
+72 LN
-79 NVLNEFP
+79 NIYSP
-86 NTEKNNFSNSFE
+86 K
-98 ETFPSCEKLEDK
+98 ETISDEDK
-110 KEVKEENN
+110 KEAKEKNN

-152 GEKDQRIS
+152 EEKDQRIS

-174 KLENEKNDKIDE
+174 KLEEEKNDKIDE
-186 IKKLSKDLNQEKA
+186 IKKISKDLNQEKD

-204 ETKFSN
+204 KIEFSN
-210 FKKGAEDEFLKLN
+210 FKKGAEAEFLRLN

-238 KINNLLREKTNL
+238 KINNLLREKANL
-250 EKNVD
+250 EKKVD

-261 LSKNQ
+261 FSKNQ
-266 AITRLENQ
+266 TITHLENQ
-274 VSSLTENVKNRDYKI
+274 VSSLTKDVKNRDNKI
-289 SGLEKDNNE
+289 LGLEKDKYE

-342 PHLGKD
+342 PYLGKD

-389 MNKEYDEEVYEFL
+389 MNKEYDEEVYEFV